1 MNTMTKDLKIS
12 MAKEITAAY
21 VRNETANPTPEQA
34 AAMLKTIY
42 QAIEE
47 LSPDESKSRKVGLGV

>member
-1 MNTMTKDLKIS
+1 
-12 MAKEITAAY
+12 
-21 VRNETANPTPEQA
+21 
-34 AAMLKTIY
+34 MLKTIY